1 MVGKQRRQGVHSI
14 KYKRGMVKMKRVLIT
29 GGTGSIGKAFIKEL
43 YGTYEIHNLSRGGE
57 GLVALSREFPNVK
70 NYLGS
75 IEDKSFVLS
84 SFRKVGPEIVV
95 HFSAIKHVD
104 FSERNPHLAS
114 KVNVLGSLNIAEASV
129 TEDVPVTI
137 GISTD
142 KACWPE
148 NVYGYTKAL
157 MERSFISHSTLQNKF
172 LVCRFANVAYSSGSV
187 LKYWKSLAKDGRP
200 LGLTDPNMN
209 RLMFTK
215 KDAVGL
221 IKKAMAMAVSG
232 EEGVVISQ
240 KMKCVNMLTLAEKI
254 SPDNIETIG
263 RRSGERCEE
272 YLVHSSESKYVYIK
286 NDLILIKREVNPD
299 ENEMPDGY
307 STVNANKMSNEEMC
321 LLINSQD

>member
-1 MVGKQRRQGVHSI
+1 MPE
-14 KYKRGMVKMKRVLIT
+14 RVLIT

-43 YGTYEIHNLSRGGE
+43 YGSCEIHNLSRGGE
-57 GLVALSREFPNVK
+57 RLIALSREFPNVK

-75 IEDKSFVLS
+75 IEDQSFVLS
-84 SFRKVGPEIVV
+84 SFRKVKPEIVV

-104 FSERNPHLAS
+104 FSEQNPHLAS
-114 KVNVLGSLNIAEASV
+114 KVNVLGSLNVAEASV
-129 TEDVPVTI
+129 TENVPITI

-142 KACWPE
+142 KACHPE

-187 LKYWKSLAKDGRP
+187 LMYWKSLLKDGRS

-215 KDAVGL
+215 KDAVNL
-221 IKKAMAMAVSG
+221 IKKAVSLGKSG
-232 EEGVVISQ
+232 EEGMVISQ
-240 KMKCVNMLTLAEKI
+240 KMKCVNMLMLAEKM
-254 SPDNIETIG
+254 SPNNIEITG

-272 YLVHSSESKYVYIK
+272 YLVHSSESKYVYTK
-286 NDLILIKREVNPD
+286 DNLILIKRKINPNG
-299 ENEMPDGY
+299 NEMSDGY
-307 STVNANKMSNEEMC
+307 STVNADKMSDGEMR
-321 LLINSQD
+321 LLINSQK